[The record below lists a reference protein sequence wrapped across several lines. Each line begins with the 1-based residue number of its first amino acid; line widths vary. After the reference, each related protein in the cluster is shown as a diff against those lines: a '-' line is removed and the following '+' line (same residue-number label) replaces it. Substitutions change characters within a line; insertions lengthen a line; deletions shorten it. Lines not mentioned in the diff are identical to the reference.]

1 VKKRRILATTLM
13 ALSGSALLLAAGCG
27 KRQPADVAPGA
38 PPPRAVAAKPGEG
51 LRIAVVP
58 KALIGEYW
66 VDCKD
71 GAEAAAAELGC
82 ELYFEGPPNETDTA
96 QQIAIIENLVL
107 KGIDGLAISP
117 CSADALVRPAQ
128 EAATKGVKVVT
139 VDSDLADPSA
149 RLCYIGTDNKEG
161 GRIAGETLAEVLG
174 QKGTVA
180 IVNGA
185 PSAQNCVDR
194 VDGFRESIA
203 QYPDIEIVDEQT
215 CQSQRELALQVSENI
230 LSQHSDLAGFFT
242 VNAPGAPGAGLAVK
256 SKGLTGT
263 VKIVGFDLLDE
274 SLDLLRDGVVQAL
287 VAQKPYDMG
296 KLAVE
301 KLVAACRG
309 EELEP
314 VIDTGVDVVTL
325 ANVEQIAPE
334 DE

>member
-1 VKKRRILATTLM
+1 MLATATV
-13 ALSGSALLLAAGCG
+13 ALGALALLLAVGCR
-27 KRQPADVAPGA
+27 KQPPAEVSPVRPPGDQRAD
-38 PPPRAVAAKPGEG
+38 RPGEG

-82 ELYFEGPPNETDTA
+82 ELYFEGPQNETDTA
-96 QQIAIIENLVL
+96 QQVTIIENLVL

-117 CSADALVRPAQ
+117 CSADALVRPAKQ
-128 EAATKGVKVVT
+128 AADKGVKVVT
-139 VDSDLADPSA
+139 VDSDLADADA
-149 RLCYIGTDNKEG
+149 RLCYIGTDNREG
-161 GRIAGETLAEVLG
+161 GKIAGHKLAEVLG
-174 QKGTVA
+174 EKGKVA

-203 QYPDIEIVDEQT
+203 AYPGIEIVDEQT

-230 LSQHSDLAGFFT
+230 LSQHSDLNGFFT
-242 VNAPGAPGAGLAVK
+242 VNAPGAPGAGLAVRN
-256 SKGLTGT
+256 KGLTGT
-263 VKIVGFDLLDE
+263 VQIVGFDLLDE
-274 SLDLLRDGVVQAL
+274 SLELLRDGVVQAL
-287 VAQKPYDMG
+287 IAQKPYDMG

-314 VIDTGVDVVTL
+314 LLDTGVDVVTL
-325 ANVEQIAPE
+325 ENVDEIAPKE
-334 DE
+334 E